1 MLFRSNPGPWSRIKV
16 ENFLQRIYD
25 AGGKPY
31 FDVVNIHPYVLA
43 TKEQGPA
50 YAAKLVRDTVLV
62 MEKNGDGKKP
72 LWITETGLGTGNS
85 VTEQIQAQH
94 LTGTYGEMA
103 KIPQVKAIHWFL
115 LRDMDNSVCGG
126 EDTMGLISTNGRRKP
141 AFAAF
146 VKVAKP

>member
-1 MLFRSNPGPWSRIKV
+1 MSLRPRSKV
-16 ENFLQRIYD
+16 RRTRPNSFGIQFLSL
-25 AGGKPY
+25 
-31 FDVVNIHPYVLA
+31 VLA